1 MLTGS
6 LDDVTEALDEGDGDY
21 VLEDDQDAVGCSAS
35 TNYEELCLK
44 YWQDDFQSSEQ
55 ISCLKYLHKMAA
67 WQFFCCEQD

>member
-1 MLTGS
+1 MSNTLMLTGS

-44 YWQDDFQSSEQ
+44 Y
-55 ISCLKYLHKMAA
+55 
-67 WQFFCCEQD
+67 